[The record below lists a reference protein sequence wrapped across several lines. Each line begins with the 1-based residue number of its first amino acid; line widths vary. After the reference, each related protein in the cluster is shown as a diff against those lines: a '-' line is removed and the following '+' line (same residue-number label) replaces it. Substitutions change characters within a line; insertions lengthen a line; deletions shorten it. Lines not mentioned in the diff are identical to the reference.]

1 MSTGKKITRTTI
13 KSFIKK
19 HRGELFINVLSV
31 FDGMV
36 DGVQEVKGGFA
47 PAAYTEK
54 GYSDNNLG
62 IYGAWF
68 VGHGGDYFTAYDNG
82 AFKGF
87 RVSNCCGS
95 FILAT
100 SDIIKFTEED

>member
-1 MSTGKKITRTTI
+1 MNTRKKITRTTI

-19 HRGELFINVLSV
+19 HRGELFINTLSV

-36 DGVQEVKGGFA
+36 DGVQDVKGGFV
-47 PAAYTEK
+47 PASSPEREC
-54 GYSDNNLG
+54 DNNLG
-62 IYGAWF
+62 IAGAWF
-68 VGHGGDYFTAYDNG
+68 VGHGGDYFTEYDNG
-82 AFKGF
+82 AFKGY